1 MRLHAVGSALVD
13 PAIGAAGDVDTAA
26 VILTTATGRI
36 CQISNSRRAAYG
48 YDQRVEVHG
57 SKGMLRAE
65 NQLET
70 TVELC
75 HGGRLRGGRPRSTFF
90 LERYEAAY
98 LAEMRAFVEAVRT
111 GKPADPGIRDGLQA
125 QILADAA
132 ALSLQT
138 GQPVDLAT

>member
-1 MRLHAVGSALVD
+1 MG
-13 PAIGAAGDVDTAA
+13 
-26 VILTTATGRI
+26 
-36 CQISNSRRAAYG
+36 Q
-48 YDQRVEVHG
+48 
-57 SKGMLRAE
+57 MLRAE

-70 TVELC
+70 TVELATE
-75 HGGRLRGGRPRSTFF
+75 GGFARAPAQHFS